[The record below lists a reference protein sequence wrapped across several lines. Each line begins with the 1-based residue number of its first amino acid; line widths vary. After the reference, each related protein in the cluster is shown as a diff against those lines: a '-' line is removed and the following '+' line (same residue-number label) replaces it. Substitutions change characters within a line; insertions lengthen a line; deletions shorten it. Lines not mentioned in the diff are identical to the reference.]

1 MNPIYKNQYKYL
13 ENSIYGEINYSI
25 LNSQFLSIYLNNI
38 AFNTNNKKDYFFY
51 YNNNNWYKYPYY
63 ISGVFLTG
71 LPIELIPYI
80 KWKIENIKQR
90 L

>member
-13 ENSIYGEINYSI
+13 ENTIYGEINYSI
-25 LNSQFLSIYLNNI
+25 INSQFLSIYRNNI
-38 AFNTNNKKDYFFY
+38 AFNTNNKKAYFFD

-63 ISGVFLTG
+63 ISGIFLTG
-71 LPIELIPYI
+71 QPMELIPYI
-80 KWKIENIKQR
+80 NWKIENIKQR